1 MLPLTIV
8 TLAAGDGR
16 SGVAVGAALAT
27 VAVAM
32 AILGRRLGDGR
43 RTHDRRTDGQA
54 RSALAP
60 FRIPHTPMTPD
71 WLRWAA
77 SVSRAFVLGTSIG
90 AL

>member
-16 SGVAVGAALAT
+16 SGVAGGAALAA

-32 AILGRRLGDGR
+32 AILERRLGDGR

-54 RSALAP
+54 RSA
-60 FRIPHTPMTPD
+60 PMTPD